1 MKTQI
6 TMYPLML
13 LSEKDILNTGEVSP
27 VISMTL
33 ILINVVI
40 NIL

>member
-6 TMYPLML
+6 TMHPLML